1 MGLLHAMG
9 KTAPRDQIS
18 ESGLSALAT
27 GLAVLGLS
35 GDTGQII
42 HEVGHIDGP
51 LQNSDI
57 IRCARKFGAK
67 AKAVR
72 LNGKAI
78 VAAPLPFIAV
88 DRDGGYFLV
97 ANRTDD
103 GQYVIGRHTERK
115 PSVISSEQFLELF
128 SGDAILLGRGRANDN
143 TNDANTAPF
152 GWRWFLPFLKK
163 YRASLS
169 HAMTASLF
177 IQIFALIT
185 PLFVMVIIDKV
196 LSSGNM
202 STLDVLVIGLVA
214 IAVFDLVIGG
224 LRQYVF
230 SLTTNKI
237 DAELGASVFRHL
249 THLPMGYFASRR
261 VGDTAARVKELETI
275 RAFLTGSALTVFVD
289 FGFTFVFLI
298 VMFGFAPL
306 LATIVV
312 GFLAATLLIY
322 GLIGP
327 FIKDRLMAR
336 FKDSA
341 DSQSLLVEA
350 VSGMETVKALGIEP
364 QIQRQWEEQI
374 AARTE
379 SSYAADKIST
389 ITQQAAGF
397 LNKVLIALTLWIGAG
412 MVMEGALTAGQ
423 LIAFNMLVGRVTAP
437 AMRIAQLLQQ
447 LAQTK
452 VALKRVAD
460 IVDAPVEP
468 VRPDRRS
475 VMPRLNGNI
484 RFDHVTFRYQADGA
498 KILDDVSF
506 NVRAGQVIGLV
517 GVSGAGKTTLL
528 RLLQRFYPVEGGR
541 ILVDGMDISA
551 ADPAWLRRQIGAVL
565 QDNFLFNR
573 TVRENIAIARPGLPI
588 EYVVHAAK
596 LANAHEFIVQLPEA
610 YDTVIGE
617 RGATLSG
624 GQKQRLALARA
635 LVTNPSILLLD
646 EATSSLDSASERA
659 IQDRMQTISKGRT
672 VFIAAHRLSTLSHAD
687 CILVLDHGR
696 LIESGTHAELLRL
709 GGAYARLNAI
719 QAGLDRNPPVN
730 AKEAAE

>member
-1 MGLLHAMG
+1 MNNQ
-9 KTAPRDQIS
+9 APRDRIS
-18 ESGLSALAT
+18 QSGVFALAN

-35 GDTGQII
+35 GDSDQLHHDLGGSETS
-42 HEVGHIDGP
+42 
-51 LQNSDI
+51 LNSSDL
-57 IRCARKFGAK
+57 IRCARQSGAK
-67 AKAVR
+67 AKAVS
-72 LNGKAI
+72 LAGKSY
-78 VAAPLPFIAV
+78 VSAPVPFIAIGT
-88 DRDGGYFLV
+88 DGCFFLV
-97 ANRTDD
+97 AQRSDD
-103 GQYVIGRHTERK
+103 GGFVIGRHDGQK
-115 PSVISSEQFLELF
+115 PEVISAEDFEKSF
-128 SGDAILLGRGRANDN
+128 SGEAILLGRARANDRETGEN
-143 TNDANTAPF
+143 TTPF
-152 GWRWFLPFLKK
+152 GWMWFLPYIKK

-169 HAMTASLF
+169 HAMAASLF

-196 LSSGNM
+196 LSAGNM
-202 STLDVLVIGLVA
+202 STLDVLIVGLIA

-249 THLPMGYFASRR
+249 TRLPMGYFASRR

-275 RAFLTGSALTVFVD
+275 RSFITGSALTAFVD
-289 FGFTFVFLI
+289 FGFTFVFLF
-298 VMFGFAPL
+298 VMFGFAPI

-312 GFLAATLLIY
+312 GFLVAILGIY

-327 FIKDRLMAR
+327 FIKERLMAR

-374 AARTE
+374 SARTE

-389 ITQQAAGF
+389 YTQQAAGF
-397 LNKVLIALTLWIGAG
+397 LNKVLIALTLWLGAS
-412 MVMEGALTAGQ
+412 MVIDGALTAGQ

-460 IVDAPVEP
+460 IVDVPTEP
-468 VRPDRRS
+468 SKATGGSNLPK
-475 VMPRLNGNI
+475 LNGNV
-484 RFDHVTFRYQADGA
+484 RFDHVTFRYQPDGA

-506 NVRAGQVIGLV
+506 DVKAGQVIGLV

-573 TVRENIAIARPGLPI
+573 TVRENIAIGRPGLPI

-617 RGATLSG
+617 RGAMLSG
-624 GQKQRLALARA
+624 GQKQRIALARA

-646 EATSSLDSASERA
+646 EATSSLDSASEKA

-672 VFIAAHRLSTLSHAD
+672 VFIAAHRLSTLYHAD
-687 CILVLDHGR
+687 RILVLDNGR
-696 LIESGTHAELLRL
+696 LVESGTHQQLLSKA
-709 GGAYARLNAI
+709 GAYARLHTI
-719 QAGLDRNPPVN
+719 QAGLGQRAQNRNVKPT
-730 AKEAAE
+730 KQEAAE